1 MLEHVLIKSARNV
14 AALVS
19 TRCPANLESS
29 STEVVSTF
37 QLSPPANDLWEGS
50 VACCTIDHDDECD
63 RGYSVVTLSMA
74 TSHGGGRHGVPL
86 PSRRSSAAGGAGLL
100 VGVDDPGGLRVPM
113 GDSVKRGGAVVA
125 LRWRRRR

>member
-86 PSRRSSAAGGAGLL
+86 AIA
-100 VGVDDPGGLRVPM
+100 
-113 GDSVKRGGAVVA
+113 AVVGGGWCGA
-125 LRWRRRR
+125 TRRG